1 MSCIALERFHEF
13 QIGTFLANPH
23 TYLQRN
29 TLHSRSSQVT
39 TRWSA
44 SVETIYPF
52 HAPLN
57 FRRKY
62 VQNKIW
68 FFSLCLLLAGC
79 SGTGTKSLSGQ
90 PGSGGQP
97 VPATLNGLSVTPNA
111 TSIAATSTVT
121 LHAMGSYSD
130 GSSKDLSSSATWT
143 SSNSNV
149 ATVSTSGL
157 VTGVASGAASITA
170 TSGTFTSSAAIT
182 VSGGTSV
189 TLTAIA
195 VSPASPS
202 IPINT
207 TQQLTATGSYSDGS
221 SRDLTSLVT
230 WSSSTIANATVDAA
244 GLVSGVAAGAAT
256 ITATLGSVSKSTSVT
271 VTAPTIASIS
281 VTPDDLTLAIGINQQ
296 FTASANYSDG
306 SVQDLVGGVTWTSS
320 TTSVATVDNNGLA
333 AILAAGATTITATV
347 GSFTDSTTI
356 TVVPAHLTSL
366 TISPATVSI
375 AAGTQQQFTATGN
388 FDDGSTQV
396 LTSLQW
402 SSSATSILTID
413 ANGLSLGVAP
423 GTSTVTAT
431 SGSIAATASV
441 TVTSATL
448 VSLQIA
454 PSNSSMPAGAVKQFS
469 AIGTFSDTSTQDL
482 TQSVLWTTSNPAVAT
497 INNVGTVNSLITGS
511 TTITAASGAVSR
523 STTLTISTVK
533 LVSITI
539 SPANSRVEKHTSLLF
554 TATGVYSDG
563 STSPLPNVSWHSS
576 KPQFANM
583 RSTGI
588 LHAKK
593 AGTLTLSATSSGV
606 TGSTTVTIGTGTLVS
621 VAITPANSSVAAGS
635 TQQLTATG
643 TFSDGT
649 TQDVTINSHWS
660 STVPTVATIANAPVQ
675 AGLATTFATGTT
687 TIGVNHSGITAT
699 TNLSAN

>member
-1 MSCIALERFHEF
+1 M
-13 QIGTFLANPH
+13 
-23 TYLQRN
+23 
-29 TLHSRSSQVT
+29 
-39 TRWSA
+39 
-44 SVETIYPF
+44 
-52 HAPLN
+52 
-57 FRRKY
+57 
-62 VQNKIW
+62 QNKIW
-68 FFSLCLLLAGC
+68 LFSLCLLLAGC
-79 SGTGTKSLSGQ
+79 SGTKGLSSGSG

-111 TSIAATSTVT
+111 ASIAATSTVT

-130 GSSKDLSSSATWT
+130 SSSKDLSSSATWT

-170 TSGTFTSSAAIT
+170 KSGTFTSSAAIT

-189 TLTAIA
+189 TLSAIA
-195 VSPASPS
+195 ISPAGPS

-244 GLVSGVAAGAAT
+244 GLVSGLAAGTAT

-271 VTAPTIASIS
+271 VTAPTLTSIS

-347 GSFTDSTTI
+347 GSFTDSATI

-402 SSSATSILTID
+402 SSSATSILTVD

-431 SGSIAATASV
+431 SDSIAATASV

-511 TTITAASGAVSR
+511 TTITAASGAVSS

-563 STSPLPNVSWHSS
+563 STSALPIVSWHSS

-606 TGSTTVTIGTGTLVS
+606 TGSTTVTVGTGTLVS
-621 VAITPANSSVAAGS
+621 VAITPANSSVAKGS

-643 TFSDGT
+643 TFSDST

-660 STVPTVATIANAPVQ
+660 STVPTVATIANAPVH
-675 AGLATTFATGTT
+675 AGLATTFAAGTT
-687 TIGVNHSGITAT
+687 TIGINHSGITAT

>member
-1 MSCIALERFHEF
+1 M
-13 QIGTFLANPH
+13 GTFLANLH

-62 VQNKIW
+62 VRHKTWILS
-68 FFSLCLLLAGC
+68 FCLLLAGC
-79 SGTGTKSLSGQ
+79 SGVKSLSSGGSQ
-90 PGSGGQP
+90 PGSSGQP
-97 VPATLNGLSVTPNA
+97 VPASLSGLSVTPNA
-111 TSIAATSTVT
+111 ASITATSTVT
-121 LHAMGSYSD
+121 LHAMGSYTD

-143 SSNSNV
+143 SSDTKI
-149 ATVSTSGL
+149 ATVSTSGV

-170 TSGTFTSSAAIT
+170 KSGAFTSSAAIT
-182 VSGGTSV
+182 VTGGTSPS
-189 TLTAIA
+189 LTSIA
-195 VSPASPS
+195 LLPASPS

-221 SRDLTSLVT
+221 SRDLTNLVT
-230 WSSSTIANATVDAA
+230 WSSSTIASATVDAT
-244 GLVSGVAAGAAT
+244 GLVSGVAAGSAT
-256 ITATLGSVSKSTSVT
+256 ITATLGSVSKVTSVT
-271 VTAPTIASIS
+271 VTAPTITSIS
-281 VTPDDLTLAIGINQQ
+281 VTPDDLTLAIGIAQQ

-320 TTSVATVDNNGLA
+320 TTSVATIDNNGLA
-333 AILAAGATTITATV
+333 LILAAGTTNITATV

-356 TVVPAHLTSL
+356 TVVPAQLTSI
-366 TISPATVSI
+366 TISPAGVSI

-388 FDDGSTQV
+388 FDDGSTEV

-402 SSSATSILTID
+402 SSSATSVLTVD
-413 ANGLSLGVAP
+413 ANGLGLGAAP

-441 TVTSATL
+441 TVTNATL

-454 PSNSSMPAGAVKQFS
+454 PNNSSMPALAVKQFS
-469 AIGTFSDTSTQDL
+469 AIGTFSDNSTQDL

-497 INNVGTVNSLITGS
+497 INNVGAVNSLISGS
-511 TTITAASGAVSR
+511 TTITATSGAVSR
-523 STTLTISTVK
+523 FTTLTVSTFK

-539 SPANSRVEKHTSLLF
+539 SPANSRVEAHSSLLF

-563 STSPLPNVSWHSS
+563 STSTLATVSWHSA

-621 VAITPANSSVAAGS
+621 IAITPANASVTAGL
-635 TQQLTATG
+635 TQQFTATG
-643 TFSDGT
+643 TFSDST

-660 STVPTVATIANAPVQ
+660 STVPTVATIANAPVH

-687 TIGVNHSGITAT
+687 TIGVNRSGITAT

>member
-1 MSCIALERFHEF
+1 VRHKIWIAL
-13 QIGTFLANPH
+13 
-23 TYLQRN
+23 
-29 TLHSRSSQVT
+29 S
-39 TRWSA
+39 
-44 SVETIYPF
+44 
-52 HAPLN
+52 
-57 FRRKY
+57 
-62 VQNKIW
+62 
-68 FFSLCLLLAGC
+68 CLLLAGC
-79 SGTGTKSLSGQ
+79 SGVGTKSLSSGSGQ
-90 PGSGGQP
+90 PSSGGQP
-97 VPATLNGLSVTPNA
+97 VSASLSGLSVTPNA
-111 TSIAATSTVT
+111 ASIAATSTVT
-121 LHAMGSYSD
+121 LHATGSYSD
-130 GSSKDLSSSATWT
+130 GTTKDLSSSATWT
-143 SSNSNV
+143 SSDSKI
-149 ATVSTSGL
+149 ATVSAAGV
-157 VTGVASGAASITA
+157 VTGVANGTATISAKSGAFTGSASITVTGGA
-170 TSGTFTSSAAIT
+170 SPSLSSI
-182 VSGGTSV
+182 V
-189 TLTAIA
+189 I
-195 VSPASPS
+195 SPASPS

-207 TQQLTATGSYSDGS
+207 TQQLAATGSYSDGS
-221 SRDLTSLVT
+221 SRDLTNIVT
-230 WSSSTIANATVDAA
+230 WSSSTIANATVDAT
-244 GLVSGVAAGAAT
+244 GLASGVAAGSAT
-256 ITATLGSVSKSTSVT
+256 ITATLGSASKATSVT
-271 VTAPTIASIS
+271 VTAPTITSIS
-281 VTPDDLTLAIGINQQ
+281 VTPDDLTLAIGIDQQ

-306 SVQDLVGGVTWTSS
+306 TVQDLVGGVTWTSS
-320 TTSVATVDNNGLA
+320 TTSVATIDNNGLA
-333 AILAAGATTITATV
+333 VILAAGTTTITATA

-356 TVVPAHLTSL
+356 TVVPAQLTSI

-402 SSSATSILTID
+402 SSSATSILTVD
-413 ANGLSLGVAP
+413 ANGLGRGVAP

-441 TVTSATL
+441 TVTNVTL
-448 VSLQIA
+448 VSLEIA
-454 PSNSSMPAGAVKQFS
+454 PNNSSMPAGAVKQFS
-469 AIGTFSDTSTQDL
+469 AIGTFSDNSTQDL
-482 TQSVLWTTSNPAVAT
+482 TRSVLWTTSNPAVAT
-497 INNVGTVNSLITGS
+497 VSNLGTVNSLITGS
-511 TTITAASGAVSR
+511 TTITATSGAVSR
-523 STTLTISTVK
+523 STTLTVSTVK

-539 SPANSRVEKHTSLLF
+539 SPANSRVEAHTSLLF

-563 STSPLPNVSWHSS
+563 STSTLATVSWHTS

-621 VAITPANSSVAAGS
+621 VAITPANSSVTAGS

-643 TFSDGT
+643 TFSDGG

-660 STVPTVATIANAPVQ
+660 STVPTVATIANAPIH

>member
-1 MSCIALERFHEF
+1 VRH
-13 QIGTFLANPH
+13 
-23 TYLQRN
+23 
-29 TLHSRSSQVT
+29 
-39 TRWSA
+39 
-44 SVETIYPF
+44 
-52 HAPLN
+52 
-57 FRRKY
+57 
-62 VQNKIW
+62 KIW

-79 SGTGTKSLSGQ
+79 SGTGTKSLSSGSGQ

-97 VPATLNGLSVTPNA
+97 VPATLSGLSVTPNA

-121 LHAMGSYSD
+121 LHATGSYSD

-143 SSNSNV
+143 SSNSSV
-149 ATVSTSGL
+149 ATVSTSGV

-170 TSGTFTSSAAIT
+170 KSGTFTSSAAIT

-195 VSPASPS
+195 ISPASPT

-244 GLVSGVAAGAAT
+244 GLVSGIAAGTAT

-271 VTAPTIASIS
+271 VTAPTITSIS

-296 FTASANYSDG
+296 FTASAIYSDG

-320 TTSVATVDNNGLA
+320 TTSVATIDNNGLA

-375 AAGTQQQFTATGN
+375 AAGTEQQFTATGN

-402 SSSATSILTID
+402 SSSATSVLTID
-413 ANGLSLGVAP
+413 ANGLGLGVAP

-469 AIGTFSDTSTQDL
+469 AIGTFSDNSTQDL
-482 TQSVLWTTSNPAVAT
+482 TLSVLWTTSSPAVAT

-539 SPANSRVEKHTSLLF
+539 SPSNSRVEAHTSLLF

-563 STSPLPNVSWHSS
+563 STSALPSVSWHSS

-593 AGTLTLSATSSGV
+593 AGTLTLSATSAGV
-606 TGSTTVTIGTGTLVS
+606 TGSTTVTIGTGTLLS

-643 TFSDGT
+643 TFSDST

-675 AGLATTFATGTT
+675 AGLATTFAKGITI
-687 TIGVNHSGITAT
+687 IGVNHSGITAT

>member
-1 MSCIALERFHEF
+1 VRH
-13 QIGTFLANPH
+13 
-23 TYLQRN
+23 
-29 TLHSRSSQVT
+29 
-39 TRWSA
+39 
-44 SVETIYPF
+44 
-52 HAPLN
+52 
-57 FRRKY
+57 
-62 VQNKIW
+62 KIW
-68 FFSLCLLLAGC
+68 ILSFCVLLVGC
-79 SGTGTKSLSGQ
+79 SGTGTKSLSSGSGQ
-90 PGSGGQP
+90 PGSGGQA
-97 VPATLNGLSVTPNA
+97 VPATLNALSVTPNA
-111 TSIAATSTVT
+111 TSIAATSTVA

-143 SSNSNV
+143 TSNSNV
-149 ATVSTSGL
+149 ATVSTSGV
-157 VTGVASGAASITA
+157 VTGVASGTATITA
-170 TSGTFTSSAAIT
+170 KSGTFTSSAAIT

-195 VSPASPS
+195 ISPANPT

-207 TQQLTATGSYSDGS
+207 TQQLAASGSYSDGS
-221 SRDLTSLVT
+221 SRDLTNLVT

-244 GLVSGVAAGAAT
+244 GLVGGIAAGTAT
-256 ITATLGSVSKSTSVT
+256 ITATLDSISKSTSVT
-271 VTAPTIASIS
+271 VIAPTITSIS

-320 TTSVATVDNNGLA
+320 TTTVATIDNNGLA
-333 AILAAGATTITATV
+333 VILAAGATTITASV

-402 SSSATSILTID
+402 SSSATSIVTID
-413 ANGLSLGVAP
+413 ANGLGLGAAP

-431 SGSIAATASV
+431 SGSIAGTASV

-454 PSNSSMPAGAVKQFS
+454 PSNSSMAAGAVKQFS
-469 AIGTFSDTSTQDL
+469 AIGSFSDNSTQDL

-539 SPANSRVEKHTSLLF
+539 SPANARVEKHTSLLF

-563 STSPLPNVSWHSS
+563 STSTLATVSWQSS

-593 AGTLTLSATSSGV
+593 AGTLTLSATSSGI
-606 TGSTTVTIGTGTLVS
+606 TGSTTITVGTGILVS

-660 STVPTVATIANAPVQ
+660 STVPTVATIANAPVH

-687 TIGVNHSGITAT
+687 SIGVNHSGITAT